1 MLTNQAKAFIHS
13 QQYGLVKKGG
23 VKTKNPYKHL
33 QIKGVKNGNKKNK

>member
-23 VKTKNPYKHL
+23 VKTKNPFKHL
-33 QIKGVKNGNKKNK
+33 QIKTSKKGNK